1 MATEFE
7 ESTDFES
14 KEIVNMLNDFN
25 FAQVEPDNHQPLKI
39 SAKVDGRLV
48 GGLVG
53 GTYWSWLYID
63 VLVVHP
69 DFQGQGIGKTLL
81 EKAETKAV
89 QRLCI
94 AAHLNSHDFQAV
106 DFYQKYGYKI
116 IGTLEKLPRN
126 HKKHILFKLLE

>member
-1 MATEFE
+1 MAIEFD

-14 KEIVNMLNDFN
+14 EEIVNMLNDFN

-39 SAKVDGRLV
+39 SAKINGKLV

-81 EKAETKAV
+81 EKAEAKAK
-89 QRLCI
+89 QRSCT
-94 AAHLNSHDFQAV
+94 AVHLNSHDFQAL
-106 DFYQKYGYKI
+106 DFYHKFGFKI
-116 IGTLEKLPRN
+116 GGTLDQLPKN
-126 HKKHILFKLLE
+126 HKKHILFKSLQ